1 MNQPLLALSNG
12 ELLRLSAC
20 LRSQPLIPNEAA
32 LNQQQIAR
40 ENPEL
45 RRALLAWLEN
55 WNHQGGNNGNLEL
68 TLSLLL
74 DQRQSQLTRQ
84 AELVWSGPQGGA
96 GDITR
101 DQAILIREMVE
112 RCEKRLL
119 ITTFNIWRGGFIA
132 ELLNRVQQRLLD
144 HPSLDARMVVN
155 IPRPRKSTVS
165 ADQLRQAFIHDTWR
179 HLWDN
184 ERPKPLS
191 FFDPRSLDLTRERP
205 TVFHVKCCVADDDL
219 LVTSANL
226 TDSAQLENCELG
238 IHFPGEM
245 NYGKHNLANGVWN
258 HFDRLIHRHPP
269 ALVPVEAPM
278 TESRNEA

>member
-1 MNQPLLALSNG
+1 MNQPLLALSDG

-40 ENPEL
+40 KNPEL

-55 WNHQGGNNGNLEL
+55 WNHQGGSNGSLEL

-84 AELVWSGPQGGA
+84 AELVWSGPQGGP

-132 ELLNRVQQRLLD
+132 ELLNHIQQRMLD
-144 HPSLDARMVVN
+144 HPSLDARIVIN

-184 ERPKPLS
+184 QRPNPLLFRPKVS
-191 FFDPRSLDLTRERP
+191 RP
-205 TVFHVKCCVADDDL
+205 HART
-219 LVTSANL
+219 
-226 TDSAQLENCELG
+226 
-238 IHFPGEM
+238 P
-245 NYGKHNLANGVWN
+245 
-258 HFDRLIHRHPP
+258 HR
-269 ALVPVEAPM
+269 V
-278 TESRNEA
+278 SRKVLRC